1 MKYSDFKKMDF
12 YQAFEDWLYSE
23 ISGEFYSSEL
33 YSEEGELIHEAQFD
47 EKGCERT
54 VQTTIKA
61 AVQIYDKLDQNPS
74 KLRGKGYEE
83 LIQMAGITNDEHIY
97 HIGMYC
103 GMFLCVVADYPNFKR
118 AFKYARWKAFV
129 EIIDSMFDRQN
140 LITWLDFYANFNKYR
155 TIYLLPDKLRED
167 KIMPFWKKLQDK
179 GLVDD
184 EYQIIY
190 KKRIRNYHVAAIA
203 NNFRIKTD
211 CTWKILEKH
220 FLSRSKK
227 PFSNLRDEYDKLLRT
242 DKDEFLKTIEECF
255 K

>member
-1 MKYSDFKKMDF
+1 
-12 YQAFEDWLYSE
+12 
-23 ISGEFYSSEL
+23 
-33 YSEEGELIHEAQFD
+33 
-47 EKGCERT
+47 
-54 VQTTIKA
+54 
-61 AVQIYDKLDQNPS
+61 
-74 KLRGKGYEE
+74 
-83 LIQMAGITNDEHIY
+83 
-97 HIGMYC
+97 
-103 GMFLCVVADYPNFKR
+103 
-118 AFKYARWKAFV
+118 
-129 EIIDSMFDRQN
+129 
-140 LITWLDFYANFNKYR
+140 
-155 TIYLLPDKLRED
+155 
-167 KIMPFWKKLQDK
+167 MPFWKKLQDK